1 MNSTEEIREIK
12 PANIISKNK
21 TKKNKPIINLYSIKS
36 KYILKFIFSFLKQ
49 KIGLNLIYFNK
60 QFRSKLPYDQKKISA
75 KYFEGEK
82 NGYGRIYSLSTK
94 KMIFEGYFHNYK
106 KNGEGKE
113 YDENKNV
120 IIKIQK
126 GKIKELFNNNK
137 LKFIGEYYNNKKWNG
152 IGYDYLGNKQYEIKG
167 GKGII
172 KEYDYDRKLIFEG
185 EYLDGERNGKGKEIF
200 SNKIKFEGEYLNGER
215 NGKGKEYFLNGKLK
229 FEGEYLNGKRN
240 GKGKEYHF
248 FNGNIIF
255 EGEYLNGERINYIY
269 I

>member
-82 NGYGRIYSLSTK
+82 NGYGRIYSSNTK
-94 KMIFEGYFHNYK
+94 KMIFEGYFHNNK
-106 KNGEGKE
+106 KNGEGKEYNENDNSVKFEGEYLNGKRYEGKE

-137 LKFIGEYYNNKKWNG
+137 LKFIGEYYNKKMEW
-152 IGYDYLGNKQYEIKG
+152 
-167 GKGII
+167 
-172 KEYDYDRKLIFEG
+172 DRV
-185 EYLDGERNGKGKEIF
+185 
-200 SNKIKFEGEYLNGER
+200 
-215 NGKGKEYFLNGKLK
+215 
-229 FEGEYLNGKRN
+229 
-240 GKGKEYHF
+240 
-248 FNGNIIF
+248 
-255 EGEYLNGERINYIY
+255 
-269 I
+269 